1 MSAAKNK
8 VAFPYRVA
16 ELDILFDRGIDSVG
30 SVLQAAVENSVVQR
44 KGAWYAYQGTN
55 IGQGKDNCVEALRGD
70 EALLETITEDT
81 IAAATLAKA
90 PPEVVQKVEAARE
103 AEQRQALA
111 DNVEQEELELPPELV
126 AGEPGSE

>member
-70 EALLETITEDT
+70 EAL
-81 IAAATLAKA
+81 
-90 PPEVVQKVEAARE
+90 PEVVQKVEAARE